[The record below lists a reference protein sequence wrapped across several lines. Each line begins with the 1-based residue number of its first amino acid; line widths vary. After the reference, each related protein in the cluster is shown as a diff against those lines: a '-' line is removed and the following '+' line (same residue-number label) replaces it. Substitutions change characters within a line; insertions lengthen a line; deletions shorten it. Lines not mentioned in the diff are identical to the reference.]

1 MRQPHKATDRNA
13 LALAGLRITVG
24 GLFIIFGQYK
34 VFGTQFTL
42 HGGFESWINQFLRSG
57 AVYPFVVSGTAAAC
71 ATECDSN
78 RLSCSLRRVSHR
90 DGSRVW
96 NLRENSQRFRPDL
109 HAFVIV
115 FFQLSGRSRS
125 ILAILWSLARSFCA
139 RPLLSLFH
147 H

>member
-1 MRQPHKATDRNA
+1 MDQSV
-13 LALAGLRITVG
+13 LAEWCGLSICC
-24 GLFIIFGQYK
+24 
-34 VFGTQFTL
+34 
-42 HGGFESWINQFLRSG
+42 
-57 AVYPFVVSGTAAAC
+57 SGTAAAC

-90 DGSRVW
+90 DGSRVR
-96 NLRENSQRFRPDL
+96 NLRQDSQRFRPDL

-115 FFQLSGRSRS
+115 LFQLSGRSRS

-147 H
+147 HWSKRRTFIAKATSGQIPLKLKGDVCYHAVPVVSQGEAASPGL